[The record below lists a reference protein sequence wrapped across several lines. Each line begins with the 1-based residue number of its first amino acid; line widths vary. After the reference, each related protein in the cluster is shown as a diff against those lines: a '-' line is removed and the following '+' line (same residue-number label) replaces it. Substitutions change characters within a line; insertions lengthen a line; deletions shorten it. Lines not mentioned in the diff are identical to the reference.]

1 MILAEASN
9 PRAHPDLEQVVQRV
23 RARLNLEVGR
33 VVLVAPK
40 SLPKTSSGKLMRQKS
55 RQLWEAGQM
64 KVLGELVRERAS
76 DEEAHANAEAAP
88 FGFFKAKYRLTGD
101 ETHSL
106 TDAGLDSLDL
116 VLLMHEFS
124 ELLEKRGARELAE
137 QVDIRLVQQMSIAE
151 LFRLAHRFED
161 APETAVAQVR
171 LALTNLDATRRSEED
186 ALMSADRRLSVRAF
200 AAQDGPAPPHPPERI
215 LLTGATGFLGPFLLT
230 SLLRQTDAKI
240 YALVRGANP
249 ENAAKRLRTA
259 VGETSKRDAEFW
271 RQLRPPRGGGLRRPG
286 RGGPGPGAGDLGQAL
301 RRDRHHLPQ
310 RRDGELPVQLQAHA
324 QRQRRRHQ

>member
-1 MILAEASN
+1 M
-9 PRAHPDLEQVVQRV
+9 
-23 RARLNLEVGR
+23 
-33 VVLVAPK
+33 
-40 SLPKTSSGKLMRQKS
+40 
-55 RQLWEAGQM
+55 
-64 KVLGELVRERAS
+64 
-76 DEEAHANAEAAP
+76 
-88 FGFFKAKYRLTGD
+88 
-101 ETHSL
+101 
-106 TDAGLDSLDL
+106 DSLDL

-171 LALTNLDATRRSEED
+171 LALTNLDASRRSEED
-186 ALMSADRRLSVRAF
+186 ALMSADRRLSVCAF

-230 SLLRQTDAKI
+230 SLLHQTKAKI

-271 RQLRPPRGGGLRRPG
+271 RQL
-286 RGGPGPGAGDLGQAL
+286 
-301 RRDRHHLPQ
+301 
-310 RRDGELPVQLQAHA
+310 
-324 QRQRRRHQ
+324 